1 MWRDGQAYLRG
12 VPLAAVVRFYQ
23 AEWLA
28 NLPRRHR
35 ACWLPLAVGGRTPV
49 TNPLSSVL
57 TESKRFPLVWDC
69 LRTRLRTW
77 RRLLPE
83 TRDPRDAPWQS
94 HEGWLL
100 KTAFCNTGDTVSAA
114 SITPA
119 KDWRKTRWLARLFP
133 RDWVAQRRFETSSI
147 ETPLGDMYPCVGV
160 YTIDGRAAGAYV
172 RLSHRPIVDYRAIDA
187 AMLIAPDVFH
197 EEDPA

>member
-1 MWRDGQAYLRG
+1 MRDDRRWRPFFRD
-12 VPLAAVVRFYQ
+12 
-23 AEWLA
+23 
-28 NLPRRHR
+28 
-35 ACWLPLAVGGRTPV
+35 GRTPV
-49 TNPLSSVL
+49 CNPGTALL
-57 TESKRFPLVWDC
+57 AESKRFPLVWDK
-69 LRTRLRTW
+69 LRTRLRSW

-94 HEGWLL
+94 DDGWLL

-147 ETPLGDMYPCVGV
+147 ESPLGDMYPCVGV

-187 AMLIAPDVFH
+187 AMLIAPDVLH
-197 EEDPA
+197 EEDLA